1 MPNSRIAPTTLRALL
16 AASLVLSGPG
26 AGAALTSPALAFA
39 DETSAPEHSESE
51 ASATA
56 PTEDASADSTEPA
69 PAEDASAETATV
81 PAEDAS
87 AGATA
92 LAEDAESTSEADASA
107 GTVAIVRGG
116 DRTEYGSL
124 TEAAQAAQD
133 GDAIE
138 VSGALSISEPVT
150 VDAGRS
156 ITLRA
161 TADTTITRA
170 EQFPQEGGKAA
181 GMFRLSDGAS
191 LTLEAADPSSGK
203 LVIDSE
209 QTDSNDAVVTLRGQS
224 TFTMRAG
231 TAIEGAQCS

>member
-26 AGAALTSPALAFA
+26 AGAVLASPALAFA
-39 DETSAPEHSESE
+39 DENSAQEHSESE
-51 ASATA
+51 TSATA
-56 PTEDASADSTEPA
+56 PAPATSA
-69 PAEDASAETATV
+69 PAEDAE
-81 PAEDAS
+81 P
-87 AGATA
+87 
-92 LAEDAESTSEADASA
+92 TSEADASV
-107 GTVAIVRGG
+107 GTVALVHDGE
-116 DRTEYGSL
+116 RTVYDSL
-124 TEAAQAAQD
+124 VEAARAAQD

-138 VSGALSISEPVT
+138 VSGTLSISEPVA

-161 TADTTITRA
+161 TADTTIKRT
-170 EQFPQEGGKAA
+170 EQFPQEGGRAA

-191 LTLEAADPSSGK
+191 LTLEAADPATGE

-209 QTDSNDAVVTLRGQS
+209 RTDSNDAVVTLRGQS

-231 TAIEGAQCS
+231 TAIEGAQCSWKP